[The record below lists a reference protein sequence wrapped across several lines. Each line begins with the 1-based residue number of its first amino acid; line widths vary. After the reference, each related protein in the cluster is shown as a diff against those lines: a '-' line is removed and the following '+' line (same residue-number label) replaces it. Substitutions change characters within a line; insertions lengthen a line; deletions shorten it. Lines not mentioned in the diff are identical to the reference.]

1 MGGLFMSEKN
11 LEYFINVA
19 IVKEETAYD
28 FYMDLHGKVT
38 DGTVKDT
45 LKFLAAEEKK
55 HKEFL
60 EAYRDGQV
68 GSKALAM
75 DAPIDYKI
83 AEHIEKPDIE
93 KDINTNEIYLLA
105 AHRELNAY
113 NFYKSLSGV
122 QPDGEVKDMLL
133 RMANEEMKHKEKV
146 EYLYSNTTFV
156 QTHGG

>member
-1 MGGLFMSEKN
+1 MSEKN

-28 FYMDLHGKVT
+28 FYMDLHGKVS
-38 DGTVKDT
+38 DSTVKDT
-45 LKFLAAEEKK
+45 LKFLADEEKK

-60 EAYRDGQV
+60 EAYHSGQIK
-68 GSKALAM
+68 SQALAM

-83 AEHIEKPDIE
+83 AEYIEKPDIE

-113 NFYKSLSGV
+113 NFYKSLAGV
-122 QPDGEVKDMLL
+122 QPEGEVKDMLL

-156 QTHGG
+156 QTQGG

>member
-1 MGGLFMSEKN
+1 MSEKN

-28 FYMDLHGKVT
+28 FYMDLHGKVNDST
-38 DGTVKDT
+38 IKDT
-45 LKFLAAEEKK
+45 LKFLADEEKK

-60 EAYRDGQV
+60 EAYRSGHIESQ
-68 GSKALAM
+68 ALGM
-75 DAPIDYKI
+75 DAPLDYKI

-113 NFYKSLSGV
+113 NFYKSLAGV
-122 QPDGEVKDMLL
+122 QPEGDVKEMLL

-146 EYLYSNTTFV
+146 EYLYSNTTFT
-156 QTHGG
+156 QTEGG